1 MLRISFAE
9 SVHPPALVGR
19 GMNLYTLFAMVIEIW
34 LTKLFYIF
42 SEKQHLY
49 TTFTHPT
56 LAPKFRKM
64 CFGSSTMKLSTT
76 KRVRSTVQFRGA
88 TSATSLLCSQN
99 AAISS
104 QISGCHFDPVIK
116 NKGHNSTHTNKIDL
130 SPPYS
135 AFLQPPFGH
144 STEITNA
151 LQQTKPKKRLGT
163 GMNAYQMQ
171 TNYSITK

>member
-1 MLRISFAE
+1 
-9 SVHPPALVGR
+9 
-19 GMNLYTLFAMVIEIW
+19 
-34 LTKLFYIF
+34 
-42 SEKQHLY
+42 
-49 TTFTHPT
+49 
-56 LAPKFRKM
+56 M

-171 TNYSITK
+171 TNYSITKWAPKQNRTIWPFFAWPTCLLQNEGSCAHGFAWPKKMFPTKGHLVFIR